1 MYLKQQLEE
10 ANSEKERVLLE
21 NKYKSL
27 LYDQVVEAL
36 EARQVKW
43 EAHFNKPLDNAQSLA
58 PLPPDPLGGTWFMA
72 PDGRIRSTI
81 KDSIVSRRAKNEERA
96 ILVNP

>member
-1 MYLKQQLEE
+1 MYLKQQIEE
-10 ANSEKERVLLE
+10 AYSKKERVLLE

-27 LYDQVVEAL
+27 LYDQVAEVL
-36 EARQVKW
+36 EARQDKW
-43 EAHFNKPLDNAQSLA
+43 EAHYDRPLKKAQALS
-58 PLPPDPLGGTWFMA
+58 PLPPDPLGGNWFVA

-81 KDSIVSRRAKNEERA
+81 KEPIVALRAKNEERS